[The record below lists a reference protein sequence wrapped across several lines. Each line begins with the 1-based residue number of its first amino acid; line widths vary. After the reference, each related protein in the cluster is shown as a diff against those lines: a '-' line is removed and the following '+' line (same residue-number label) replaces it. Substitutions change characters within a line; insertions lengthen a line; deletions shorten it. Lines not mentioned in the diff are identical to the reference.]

1 MKKNVLVTGCSG
13 YVGAMLVDQ
22 LIHNEEI
29 GVIVGIDKEN
39 LEELVMD
46 EKNTKLREEKLI
58 FINKNLSDKSWMGE
72 ARSKLESFTNSKR
85 LENKNFD
92 IVIHT
97 AWQIREMYGKKNL
110 QWAWN
115 IGGSDNVFD
124 FVFQNKIKKLVHFST
139 VASYGAYYTNQ
150 VDHYYKE
157 TEKFR
162 TMDYLYSEEKKISEE
177 HLEDK
182 YKHAVKNG
190 YDGQVVIIRPAAI
203 SGPRGRLGRIR
214 FGLQSALSGS
224 LKGQKSIAYNVVAAM
239 TKFTPVTEKWLRQFV
254 HEDDIVDLVLKSSMS
269 KMPKD
274 YEAFNVCPPG
284 ACVMGPDMAKA
295 VGKKSVKLNPLFI
308 RFVFFWMWHLS
319 HGKIPTSR
327 GGWKSYSYP
336 IAVDGSRISEVFNH
350 KYKAS
355 CLEAFTKNEG
365 RYAARYLNLK

>member
-1 MKKNVLVTGCSG
+1 MKKNVLITGCSG

-22 LIHNEEI
+22 LMHNEEI
-29 GVIVGIDKEN
+29 GIIVGIDKEN

-72 ARSKLESFTNSKR
+72 ARSRLESFTSSKR

-110 QWAWN
+110 QWEWN

-139 VASYGAYYTNQ
+139 VASYGAYSTNQ

-157 TEKFR
+157 NEKFR

-203 SGPRGRLGRIR
+203 SGPRGRKGRVR
-214 FGLQSALSGS
+214 FGLQSALSGD
-224 LKGQKSIAYNVVAAM
+224 LKNKGSFVYNIISMWVA
-239 TKFTPVTEKWLRQFV
+239 FVPVTPKWLRQYV
-254 HEDDIVDLVLKSSMS
+254 HEDDITDIVITSSLN
-269 KMPKD
+269 KMKEN
-274 YEAFNVCPPG
+274 YEIFNASPPG
-284 ACVMGPDMAKA
+284 NCVFGKDMAKA
-295 VGKKSVKLNPLFI
+295 VNKKSLNIKPWMVRLA
-308 RFVFFWMWHLS
+308 FFWVWHITR
-319 HGKIPTSR
+319 GRIPCSK
-327 GGWKSYSYP
+327 GSWKGYSYP
-336 IAVDGSRISEVFNH
+336 IAVDGSKLSDKYGY
-350 KYKAS
+350 KYKYES
-355 CLEAFTKNEG
+355 LPAFSTWVG
-365 RYAARYLNLK
+365 RYASRYLK

>member
-1 MKKNVLVTGCSG
+1 MKKNVLITGCSG
-13 YVGAMLVDQ
+13 YVGSMLVVELLENKEVDK
-22 LIHNEEI
+22 II
-29 GVIVGIDKEN
+29 AIDKEP

-46 EKNTKLREEKLI
+46 DKYKSLREEKLI

-72 ARSKLESFTNSKR
+72 ALSKLSIRS
-85 LENKNFD
+85 ENKNFD

-139 VASYGAYYTNQ
+139 VASYGAYSTNR
-150 VDHYYKE
+150 VDHYFKE
-157 TEKFR
+157 DEKFR
-162 TMDYLYSEEKKISEE
+162 TMDYLYSEEKKIAEE
-177 HLEDK
+177 HLEEK
-182 YKHAVKNG
+182 YKNAVKNG
-190 YDGQVVIIRPAAI
+190 YNGQVVIIRPAAI

-224 LKGQKSIAYNVVAAM
+224 LKGQKSIAYSVVAAM

-254 HEDDIVDLVLKSSMS
+254 HEDDIVDLVMKSAMS

-274 YEAFNVCPPG
+274 YEAFNICPPG
-284 ACVMGPDMAKA
+284 ESVMGSDMARA
-295 VGKKSVKLNPLFI
+295 VGKKPVKLNPLFI

-336 IAVDGSRISEVFNH
+336 IAVDGSRISEVFDH
-350 KYKAS
+350 TYKMS
-355 CLEAFTKNEG
+355 CLDAFTKNEG
-365 RYAARYLNLK
+365 RYAKRYLK